1 MKACL
6 KRSLAPSSKS
16 ATAAILTFAS
26 ILCVVPEAS
35 ANLHWLGSQV
45 ELDDPSDTSASN
57 SLLGLSRS
65 TTATFALNA
74 SLSELGRTDFEGA
87 PKTLD
92 RKDRQCIVYHA
103 VRYLDH
109 VGEVYSPPRV
119 CEEARRQGLRA
130 KLSLD
135 LTNGWDFRLA
145 AHRKKA
151 KELVRKH
158 RPAVLL
164 LSPPCRTFSPLRKL
178 SNFKRPYWQVVEEE
192 AEGNVHMDYSVELA
206 EEQANEGRFF
216 ILEQRH
222 RAHPGNNLPCIVS
235 VNDLM
240 LPRLP

>member
-1 MKACL
+1 MKVCL

-16 ATAAILTFAS
+16 ATAAILAFAS

-87 PKTLD
+87 PKTLG
-92 RKDRQCIVYHA
+92 RKDRQCVVYHA

-145 AHRKKA
+145 AHR
-151 KELVRKH
+151 ERS
-158 RPAVLL
+158 LL
-164 LSPPCRTFSPLRKL
+164 
-178 SNFKRPYWQVVEEE
+178 
-192 AEGNVHMDYSVELA
+192 
-206 EEQANEGRFF
+206 
-216 ILEQRH
+216 
-222 RAHPGNNLPCIVS
+222 
-235 VNDLM
+235 
-240 LPRLP
+240 